1 MGYRRPVTDFPAW
14 TATVGSMKEARDGR
28 PEACAVKVSCDTC
41 KEWRDVDL
49 DALIRA
55 KGQWFSLVNKRGR
68 CKLTKGCRGYNYFR
82 YQSGVMRPLST
93 EAQSQRWTEI
103 DAARRALEVEA
114 RQRMADALRGRV
126 MRFDPAPQG
135 VDPTLWAFATDRERK
150 ELIRRARD

>member
-14 TATVGSMKEARDGR
+14 TATVGSMKEARDAR

-93 EAQSQRWTEI
+93 EKQTERWAEA
-103 DAARRALEVEA
+103 DEERKVLEQHA
-114 RQRMADALRGRV
+114 RQRLADALQGRV
-126 MRFDPAPQG
+126 MRFDKAPIGIDQL
-135 VDPTLWAFATDRERK
+135 LWAFASDRERR